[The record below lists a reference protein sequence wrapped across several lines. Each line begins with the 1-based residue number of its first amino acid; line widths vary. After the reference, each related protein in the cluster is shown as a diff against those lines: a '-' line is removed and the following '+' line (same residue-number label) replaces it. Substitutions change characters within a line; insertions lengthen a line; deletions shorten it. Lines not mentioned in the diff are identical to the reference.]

1 MDPPKNTLKAKA
13 LSERSKLNNL
23 RRMKVGAQVTA
34 VITLLEALGNFI
46 CANIWIAIR
55 KAIGTESL
63 ILGIL
68 LYFVLLSYA
77 FLMNTTH
84 NRNRVVEEGWYNVF
98 KNVFGVCNKTPVLP
112 TSNAVAST
120 AQDNN
125 SKDGARKAPLQSAN
139 IYASTRATH
148 DEDPIFTISRKVYLA
163 SPINDDIEI
172 SNLNVPE
179 NEQACSSNR
188 GVEIPDDNVSNDSDD
203 LPGEKYYMFIRFRM
217 IAKMLSNIENERI
230 YINHLKHFISF
241 EEAIKKGEDVSQVL
255 RETYDSEDSE
265 SNRMFMLEFLGD
277 FVDRIKMR
285 KEMLLCLLENLK
297 NDIHMYD
304 ESLEIFIN
312 MGEDMVG

>member
-34 VITLLEALGNFI
+34 VITSLEAIGNFI
-46 CANIWIAIR
+46 CAIIWISIRHRRRIAID
-55 KAIGTESL
+55 TDSL
-63 ILGIL
+63 ILRLL

-98 KNVFGVCNKTPVLP
+98 KNMFGVCNKTPVRP
-112 TSNAVAST
+112 TSNAVASI
-120 AQDNN
+120 AKNN
-125 SKDGARKAPLQSAN
+125 KSKDGVRKAPLQSAN
-139 IYASTRATH
+139 IYASTRATN

-163 SPINDDIEI
+163 SPINDDMET

-179 NEQACSSNR
+179 NEQACSSNH

-203 LPGEKYYMFIRFRM
+203 IPGEKYYMFIRFRM

-230 YINHLKHFISF
+230 YINHLKHLISF
-241 EEAIKKGEDVSQVL
+241 
-255 RETYDSEDSE
+255 
-265 SNRMFMLEFLGD
+265 
-277 FVDRIKMR
+277 
-285 KEMLLCLLENLK
+285 
-297 NDIHMYD
+297 
-304 ESLEIFIN
+304 
-312 MGEDMVG
+312 